1 MNPVERVQTNPINVH
16 VERAKADALR
26 TESIEVILADVVMS
40 GAAVGPDLA
49 PEPWGRHRSLRD
61 TRDRALAWV
70 SCVLRAA
77 VFLFL
82 IVTVV
87 LIEAGKL

>member
-1 MNPVERVQTNPINVH
+1 MNPEERVQTNPVNVH

-26 TESIEVILADVVMS
+26 TESVEVILADVVMS
-40 GAAVGPDLA
+40 GPEVGVEPA
-49 PEPWGRHRSLRD
+49 PEPWGRHRSRRD

-70 SCVLRAA
+70 SCVLGAA

-87 LIEAGKL
+87 LIEAGAL